1 MHLDTNICMPLLEA
15 VNISHDFDY
24 PLFSN
29 INFTLNSN
37 ETVAIIGPSG
47 CGKST
52 FLNILSSLLEPTKGS
67 VIYDKKNI
75 YEIAYEDVLEI
86 RKNDFG
92 IIFQSHYLFRG
103 FNASQNLKIAE
114 LISGQQISSDLLN
127 RFGISHVMSQN
138 IGELSGG
145 QQQRVSIARVLAK
158 NPKILFADEP
168 TGNLDSQTANEVID
182 TLFEYTKNGE
192 QKGLVMV
199 THEERLAKRCDRILK
214 LENYELKEIK

>member
-1 MHLDTNICMPLLEA
+1 MHLDTNICTPLLEA

-114 LISGQQISSDLLN
+114 LISGQQISSDLLD

>member
-1 MHLDTNICMPLLEA
+1 MHLDTNICTPLLEA

>member
-1 MHLDTNICMPLLEA
+1 MHLDTNICTPLLEA

-29 INFTLNSN
+29 IKFTLNSN

-114 LISGQQISSDLLN
+114 LISGQQISSDLLD

-182 TLFEYTKNGE
+182 TLFEYTKNGD

>member
-1 MHLDTNICMPLLEA
+1 MHLDTNICTPLLEA

-103 FNASQNLKIAE
+103 FNALQNLKIAE
-114 LISGQQISSDLLN
+114 LISGQQISSDLLD

-182 TLFEYTKNGE
+182 TLFEYTKNGD

>member
-1 MHLDTNICMPLLEA
+1 MHLDTNICTPLLEA

-52 FLNILSSLLEPTKGS
+52 FLNILSSLLKPTKGS

-114 LISGQQISSDLLN
+114 LISGQQISSDLLD

>member
-114 LISGQQISSDLLN
+114 LISGQQISSDLLD